1 MLNLVLRNLRYY
13 WRTNVAVVLGVGV
26 AVAVLAGALL
36 VGESVRASLRGLFLQ
51 RLGRA
56 SHVASAPNFFRERLA
71 EDVRAADGFAA
82 AGFDSACPVVVAD
95 GVVSHEPSG
104 RRALAVQV
112 YGVDARFWEF
122 QGRADA
128 AARAPRGD
136 EILLSPSLAAELG
149 AAAGDAVVLRVEQP
163 SDIPV
168 ESLHGRKDDVGSSAR
183 LTVRETLPAS
193 ELGEFS
199 VRPRQSEVRAVFVP
213 LTSLQRSLDR
223 VGRVNTLLF
232 AARGEAREGEARG
245 QAEKLGALLRGAAT
259 LDDLGVKLRRLD
271 EARGLALESESGL
284 VNDALAD
291 AAREAARRAGM
302 ETTPVLSYLANS
314 LRVGVREVPYSIVT
328 AVGEDAFGRL
338 AAAGAARE
346 DASGA
351 ASGSVESGAVETR
364 APVVGGDDKGLP
376 PVVLNEWAA
385 RELGAKVS
393 DALALEYYV
402 WEESGRLSTRAAEFR
417 LAAVVPLAG
426 EAADRD
432 LVPEYPGITGA
443 GSLADWDPPFPVD
456 LSRIRPRD
464 EDYWDEHRTTPKAF
478 VQLARGQELWRSR
491 FGGLTSLRVRVREGA
506 TPESALE
513 TFSAALRGTLEP
525 SAAGLNVYPVRDE
538 GLAASRG
545 ATDFGEYFLYFSF
558 FIVVSALLL
567 TALFFRLGVE
577 QRLREIGLL
586 NALGYTAGR
595 VRAVFLAEALVLA
608 TLGSLVGVP
617 GAYAYG
623 WLLMRGLRT
632 WWVGAVGTTAL
643 ELHAGPWP
651 FVFGVLGG
659 VAAALL
665 CIVWTLRG
673 LRRASARG
681 LIAGAREWE
690 TGAAEAEEGGG
701 AGRRTGRVFR
711 PLRAL
716 SSILPASLSSR
727 RLIVPSVAFVAGVAL
742 VAAAAAGALG
752 QAAGF
757 FGGGALLLVSLLG
770 FQSAWLRGRGRGT
783 ISGGGWR
790 AVSRLGMRNATYRP
804 GRSVLCITL
813 IAAAAFIIVA
823 VDAFRRDDSAG
834 ARERHSGGG
843 GYALLAETLLPVV
856 HDPNTP
862 EGRDALNLGTDGG
875 GTAAGENVADALE
888 GVGLARFRLRP
899 GDDASCLNL
908 YRPSRPRILA
918 PTDAFRREGRFG
930 FGDSLASEGEAG
942 ANPWLLLE
950 REFDDGAVPFIADAN
965 SAAYVLH
972 VGLGEDF
979 VLERGGGA
987 APLRL
992 RLVATL
998 SDSIFQG
1005 ELLVSE
1011 QNFLRHFPEQEGY
1024 RFFLLDVPD
1033 VAAAPRVAAA
1043 LEERLSDFGFDA
1055 TSTSERLAGFHRVEN
1070 TYLST
1075 FQMLGGLGLAL
1086 GTLGL
1091 AAVLLRNV
1099 LERRRELALLRAVG
1113 YNRAHFGLMIVAEN
1127 TLLLACGLLTGALCA
1142 LPAIAPVVA
1151 ARGGRLPFAS
1161 LGVLLA
1167 AVVVSGL
1174 AASLVATAAAL
1185 RAPLLASLREE

>member
-1 MLNLVLRNLRYY
+1 MLKLVRRNLRYY
-13 WRTNVAVVLGVGV
+13 WRTNLAVVFGVGV

-56 SHVASAPNFFRERLA
+56 SHVASAPSFFRERLA
-71 EDVRAADGFAA
+71 EDVRAAGGFADS
-82 AGFDSACPVVVAD
+82 GFDAACPVVVAD
-95 GVVSHEPSG
+95 GVVTHEASG
-104 RRALAVQV
+104 RRALDVQV
-112 YGVDARFWEF
+112 YGVDARFWELH
-122 QGRADA
+122 GRADA
-128 AARAPRGD
+128 AARAPKRD

-149 AAAGDAVVLRVEQP
+149 AAAGESIVLRVEQP

-168 ESLHGRKDDVGSSAR
+168 ESLHGRKEDVGSSAL
-183 LTVRETLPAS
+183 LTVRETLPAA

-199 VRPRQSEVRAVFVP
+199 VRPQQSEVRAVFVP
-213 LTSLQRSLDR
+213 LASLQRSLDR
-223 VGRVNTLLF
+223 VGRVNTILF
-232 AARGEAREGEARG
+232 AARGEASEGTAARA
-245 QAEKLGALLRGAAT
+245 QTEKLGGLLRGAAT
-259 LDDLGVKLRRLD
+259 LDDLGVKLRWLD
-271 EARGLALESESGL
+271 EGRGLALESESGL
-284 VNDALAD
+284 VGDGLDA
-291 AAREAARRAGM
+291 AAREAARKTGLGA
-302 ETTPVLSYLANS
+302 TPVLSYLANS
-314 LRVGVREVPYSIVT
+314 LRANGREVPYSIVT
-328 AVGEDAFGRL
+328 ALGEDAFDGL
-338 AAAGAARE
+338 VGAQAAGSTVDDR
-346 DASGA
+346 S
-351 ASGSVESGAVETR
+351 
-364 APVVGGDDKGLP
+364 APHIL
-376 PVVLNEWAA
+376 LNEWAA
-385 RELGAKVS
+385 RELGTKAG
-393 DALALEYYV
+393 DAVTLEYYV
-402 WEESGRLSTRAAEFR
+402 WEESGRLSTREAVFGVAGVTPLEG
-417 LAAVVPLAG
+417 LAD
-426 EAADRD
+426 DRD
-432 LVPEYPGITGA
+432 LVPEYPGITSA
-443 GSLADWDPPFPVD
+443 KSLADWDPPFPVE
-456 LSRIRPRD
+456 LSRIRPQD
-464 EDYWDEHRTTPKAF
+464 EDYWDEHKTTPKAF

-491 FGGLTSLRVRVREGA
+491 FGSLTSLRFRRPDGA
-506 TPESALE
+506 TPESARE
-513 TFSAALRGTLEP
+513 TFSAALRETLEP
-525 SAAGLNVYPVRDE
+525 SAAGLTVYPVRAE
-538 GLAASRG
+538 GLEASRG

-586 NALGYTAGR
+586 HALGFTAGR
-595 VRAVFLAEALVLA
+595 VRTVFLAEALVLA

-623 WLLMRGLRT
+623 WLLMKGLRT

-651 FVFGVLGG
+651 FVFGTLGG
-659 VAAALL
+659 VAAALV

-673 LRRASARG
+673 LRRASARS
-681 LIAGAREWE
+681 LLAGAREWE
-690 TGAAEAEEGGG
+690 SAPRGGEGETGRGGDGGTGRWGEGET
-701 AGRRTGRVFR
+701 GRRGW
-711 PLRAL
+711 AQ
-716 SSILPASLSSR
+716 SILR
-727 RLIVPSVAFVAGVAL
+727 RLPFITPSPRHSVSPSRLLMPALALIAGAAL
-742 VAAAAAGALG
+742 VAAAAFGALG

-783 ISGGGWR
+783 ISGSGWR

-823 VDAFRRDDSAG
+823 VDAFRRDDSAAA
-834 ARERHSGGG
+834 ARERNSGGG
-843 GYALLAETLLPVV
+843 GYALLAESLLPVV

-862 EGRDALNLGTDGG
+862 EGRDALNLGGAG
-875 GTAAGENVADALE
+875 KVGAAGEGGAAAALE
-888 GVGLARFRLRP
+888 GVTMARFRLRP

-908 YRPSRPRILA
+908 YRPSQPRLLA
-918 PTDAFRREGRFG
+918 PTEAFVREGRFG
-930 FGDSLASEGEAG
+930 FQSSLATEGEAQ

-950 REFDDGAVPFIADAN
+950 REFADGAVPFIADAN

-972 VGLGEDF
+972 LGLGEDF
-979 VLERGGGA
+979 LFERGGGS

-998 SDSIFQG
+998 ADSIFQG

-1011 QNFLRHFPEQEGY
+1011 RNFLRHFPEQEGY
-1024 RFFLLDVPD
+1024 RFFLLDLPPNAD
-1033 VAAAPRVAAA
+1033 APRVAAA
-1043 LEERLSDFGFDA
+1043 LEESLSDFGFDA
-1055 TSTSERLAGFHRVEN
+1055 SSTSERLAGFHRVEN

-1113 YNRAHFGLMIVAEN
+1113 YNRRHFALMILAEN
-1127 TLLLACGLLTGALCA
+1127 ALLLACGLLTGALCA

-1161 LGVLLA
+1161 LGLLLA

-1185 RAPLLASLREE
+1185 RAPLLASLRAE

>member
-1 MLNLVLRNLRYY
+1 MLNLVLRNLTYY
-13 WRTNVAVVLGVGV
+13 WRTNLAVLFGVGV

-56 SHVASAPNFFRERLA
+56 SHVMSAPNFFRERLA
-71 EDVRAADGFAA
+71 EDVRAGAGFGD
-82 AGFDSACPVVVAD
+82 AGFDAACPLVVAD
-95 GVVSHEPSG
+95 GVVTHEASG

-122 QGRADA
+122 HGRPDA
-128 AARAPRGD
+128 AERAPEGD
-136 EILLSPSLAAELG
+136 EILLSPALVTELG

-183 LTVRETLPAS
+183 LTVRETLAAA

-199 VRPRQSEVRAVFVP
+199 VRPRQTETRAVFVP
-213 LTSLQRSLDR
+213 LASLQRSLDR
-223 VGRVNTLLF
+223 TGRVNTILF
-232 AARGEAREGEARG
+232 AARGGAAEEEAARA
-245 QAEKLGALLRGAAT
+245 QTEKLNGLLRASAT
-259 LDDLGVKLRRLD
+259 LEDLGVKLRWLD
-271 EARGLALESESGL
+271 AGRGLALESESGM
-284 VNDALAD
+284 VGDALAD
-291 AAREAARRAGM
+291 AARASADKAGM
-302 ETTPVLSYLANS
+302 KAAPVLSYLANTI
-314 LRVGVREVPYSIVT
+314 RVGDRQVPYSIVT
-328 AVGEDAFGRL
+328 AFDEDTFGRL
-338 AAAGAARE
+338 APQSQAP
-346 DASGA
+346 
-351 ASGSVESGAVETR
+351 GSVV
-364 APVVGGDDKGLP
+364 DDRSLA

-385 RELGAKVS
+385 RELGARVG
-393 DALALEYYV
+393 DAVTLEYYL

-417 LAAVVPLAG
+417 LAGVVPVEGA
-426 EAADRD
+426 AADRD
-432 LVPEYPGITGA
+432 LVPEYPGIT
-443 GSLADWDPPFPVD
+443 SSRSIADWDPPFPVD
-456 LSRIRPRD
+456 LSRIRPQD

-478 VQLARGQELWRSR
+478 VTLARAQELWRTR
-491 FGGLTSLRVRVREGA
+491 FGSLTSLRVRRPEGE
-506 TPESALE
+506 TPESARAGVADVLG
-513 TFSAALRGTLEP
+513 GTLEP
-525 SAAGLNVYPVRDE
+525 SAAGLSVYAVRAE
-538 GLAASRG
+538 GLASSRG

-567 TALFFRLGVE
+567 AALFFRLGVE

-586 NALGYTAGR
+586 HALGFTAGR
-595 VRAVFLAEALVLA
+595 VRSVFLAEALLLA
-608 TLGSLVGVP
+608 ALGSAVGVP

-623 WLLMRGLRT
+623 WLLMKGLRT

-651 FVFGVLGG
+651 FVFGVSGG
-659 VAAALL
+659 VVAALL

-673 LRRASARG
+673 LRRASARS
-681 LIAGAREWE
+681 LLAGAREWE
-690 TGAAEAEEGGG
+690 TK
-701 AGRRTGRVFR
+701 AGEFSRR
-711 PLRAL
+711 A
-716 SSILPASLSSR
+716 SIFSSR
-727 RLIVPSVAFVAGVAL
+727 RLLVPAAALVAGVGL
-742 VAAAAAGALG
+742 VAAAAFGVLG

-757 FGGGALLLVSLLG
+757 FGGGALLLVALLG

-783 ISGGGWR
+783 IGGGGWR

-813 IAAAAFIIVA
+813 IASAAFIIVA
-823 VDAFRRDDSAG
+823 VDAFRRDDSAA
-834 ARERHSGGG
+834 ARDRRSGGG
-843 GYALLAETLLPVV
+843 GYALLAESLLPVV

-862 EGRDALNLGTDGG
+862 EGRDALNLGD
-875 GTAAGENVADALE
+875 EDALE
-888 GVGLARFRLRP
+888 GVTLARFRLRP

-930 FGDSLASEGEAG
+930 FGSALAAEGEAK

-950 REFDDGAVPFIADAN
+950 REFEDGAVPFVADAN

-979 VLERGGGA
+979 ILERGGGA

-998 SDSIFQG
+998 ADSVFQG
-1005 ELLVSE
+1005 ELMVSE
-1011 QNFLRHFPEQEGY
+1011 RNFLRHFPEQEGY
-1024 RFFLLDVPD
+1024 RVFLLDLPPNSD
-1033 VAAAPRVAAA
+1033 AADAQRVAAA
-1043 LEERLSDFGFDA
+1043 LEGRLADFGFDA
-1055 TSTSERLAGFHRVEN
+1055 VSTSERLASFHRVEN

-1113 YNRAHFGLMIVAEN
+1113 YRRADFGLMIVAEN
-1127 TLLLACGLLTGALCA
+1127 ALLLAAGLLTGVLSA

-1151 ARGGRLPFAS
+1151 ARGGRLPLAS
-1161 LGVLLA
+1161 LGMLLA

>member
-1 MLNLVLRNLRYY
+1 MLKLVLRNLTYY
-13 WRTNVAVVLGVGV
+13 WRTNLAVVFGVGV

-71 EDVRAADGFAA
+71 EDVRAGAGFAD
-82 AGFDSACPVVVAD
+82 AGFDAACPLVVAD
-95 GVVSHEPSG
+95 GVVTHESSG
-104 RRALAVQV
+104 RRALSVQV

-122 QGRADA
+122 HGRADA
-128 AARAPRGD
+128 AARAPKRD

-168 ESLHGRKDDVGSSAR
+168 ESLHGRKEDVGSSAL

-199 VRPRQSEVRAVFVP
+199 ARPSQSEVRAVFVP
-213 LTSLQRSLDR
+213 LPSLQRSLDR
-223 VGRVNTLLF
+223 TGRVNTILF
-232 AARGEAREGEARG
+232 ASRGEAADEGAARA
-245 QAEKLGALLRGAAT
+245 QAEKLNALLRGAAT
-259 LDDLGVKLRRLD
+259 LEDLGVKLRRLD
-271 EARGLALESESGL
+271 EGRGLALESESGL

-291 AAREAARRAGM
+291 ATREAARRTGM
-302 ETTPVLSYLANS
+302 SATPILSYLANS
-314 LRVGVREVPYSIVT
+314 IRANGREVPYSIVT
-328 AVGEDAFGRL
+328 ALGEDAFRGL
-338 AAAGAARE
+338 VEGQAP
-346 DASGA
+346 
-351 ASGSVESGAVETR
+351 GSTIYDR
-364 APVVGGDDKGLP
+364 NAPSI
-376 PVVLNEWAA
+376 VLNEWAT
-385 RELGAKVS
+385 RELGASVG
-393 DALALEYYV
+393 DAVTLEYYL
-402 WEESGRLSTRAAEFR
+402 WEEAGRLSTRSAEFR
-417 LAAVVPLAG
+417 LAGVVPFEG
-426 EAADRD
+426 VAADRD
-432 LVPEYPGITGA
+432 LVPEYPGITSA
-443 GSLADWDPPFPVD
+443 KSLADWDPPFPIE
-456 LSRIRPRD
+456 LSRIRPQD
-464 EDYWDEHRTTPKAF
+464 EDYWDEHKTTPKAF
-478 VQLARGQELWRSR
+478 VTLARGQELWRTR
-491 FGGLTSLRVRVREGA
+491 FGGLTSLRLRRPEGT

-513 TFSAALRGTLEP
+513 TFSAALRETIEP
-525 SAAGLNVYPVRDE
+525 SAAGLTVYPVRAE

-608 TLGSLVGVP
+608 TLGSLLGVP

-623 WLLMRGLRT
+623 WLLMKGLRT

-659 VAAALL
+659 VAAALV
-665 CIVWTLRG
+665 CIVLTLRG
-673 LRRASARG
+673 LRRASARS
-681 LIAGAREWE
+681 LLAGAREWE
-690 TGAAEAEEGGG
+690 TDSASSLK
-701 AGRRTGRVFR
+701 RPSVF
-711 PLRAL
+711 
-716 SSILPASLSSR
+716 SSR
-727 RLIVPSVAFVAGVAL
+727 RLLMPSVALIAGVAL
-742 VAAAAAGALG
+742 VAAAAFGALG

-823 VDAFRRDDSAG
+823 VDAFRRDDSAS
-834 ARERHSGGG
+834 AHDRSSGGG
-843 GYALLAETLLPVV
+843 GYALLAESLLPVV

-862 EGRDALNLGTDGG
+862 EGRDALNLVNTGEGG
-875 GTAAGENVADALE
+875 ATGENWNPLE
-888 GVGLARFRLRP
+888 GVSFARFRLRP

-908 YRPSRPRILA
+908 YRPSQPRILA
-918 PTDAFRREGRFG
+918 PTEAFAREGRFD
-930 FGDSLASEGEAG
+930 FQSSLATEGDAK

-950 REFDDGAVPFIADAN
+950 REFADGAVPFIADSN

-972 VGLGEDF
+972 LGLGEDF
-979 VLERGGGA
+979 LLERGGA

-998 SDSIFQG
+998 ADSIFQG

-1011 QNFLRHFPEQEGY
+1011 RNFLRHFPEQEGY
-1024 RFFLLDVPD
+1024 RVFLLELPD
-1033 VAAAPRVAAA
+1033 NRNEQRVAAA
-1043 LEERLSDFGFDA
+1043 LEESLRDFGFDV
-1055 TSTSERLAGFHRVEN
+1055 TSTSERLASFHRVEN

-1113 YNRAHFGLMIVAEN
+1113 YNRRHFGLMILAEN
-1127 TLLLACGLLTGALCA
+1127 ALLLACGLLTGALCA

-1161 LGVLLA
+1161 LGMLLA

>member
-1 MLNLVLRNLRYY
+1 MLKLVLRNLTYY
-13 WRTNVAVVLGVGV
+13 WRTNLAVVFGVGV

-51 RLGRA
+51 RLGRT
-56 SHVASAPNFFRERLA
+56 SHVASAPNFFREQLA
-71 EDVRAADGFAA
+71 DDVRAGGRAAD
-82 AGFDSACPVVVAD
+82 AGFDAACPLVVAE
-95 GVVSHEPSG
+95 GVVTHESSG
-104 RRALAVQV
+104 RRALSVQV

-128 AARAPRGD
+128 DARAPKRD

-149 AAAGDAVVLRVEQP
+149 AAAGDGVVLRVEQP

-168 ESLHGRKDDVGSSAR
+168 ESLHGRKEDVGSSAL

-199 VRPRQSEVRAVFVP
+199 ARPSQSEVRAVFVP
-213 LTSLQRSLDR
+213 LASLQRSLDR
-223 VGRVNTLLF
+223 TGRVNTILF
-232 AARGEAREGEARG
+232 AARGEAQGEAARA
-245 QAEKLGALLRGAAT
+245 QTEKLDGLLRGAAK
-259 LDDLGVKLRRLD
+259 LEDLGVKLRRLD
-271 EARGLALESESGL
+271 DTRGLVLESESGL

-291 AAREAARRAGM
+291 ASREAARRTGM
-302 ETTPVLSYLANS
+302 SATPVLTYLANS
-314 LRVGVREVPYSIVT
+314 IRANGREVPYSIVT
-328 AVGEDAFGRL
+328 ALGEDAFGRL
-338 AAAGAARE
+338 AR
-346 DASGA
+346 
-351 ASGSVESGAVETR
+351 TN
-364 APVVGGDDKGLP
+364 APVSTGDAKSLP
-376 PVVLNEWAA
+376 PIVLNEWTA
-385 RELGAKVS
+385 RELGASVG
-393 DALALEYYV
+393 DAVTLDYYL
-402 WEESGRLSTRAAEFR
+402 WEDAGRLSTHSVEFR
-417 LAAVVPLAG
+417 LAGVVPFEG
-426 EAADRD
+426 VAADRD

-443 GSLADWDPPFPVD
+443 KSLAAWDPPFPVD
-456 LSRIRPRD
+456 LSRIRPQD
-464 EDYWDEHRTTPKAF
+464 EDYWDEHKTTPKAF
-478 VQLARGQELWRSR
+478 VTLARGQELWRTR
-491 FGGLTSLRVRVREGA
+491 FGGLTSLRFARLEGA

-513 TFSAALRGTLEP
+513 TFSTALRETLDP
-525 SAAGLNVYPVRDE
+525 SAAGLTVYAVRAE

-558 FIVVSALLL
+558 FIVISALLL

-586 NALGYTAGR
+586 HALGFTAGR
-595 VRAVFLAEALVLA
+595 VRAVFLVEALVLA
-608 TLGSLVGVP
+608 TLGSLIGVP

-623 WLLMRGLRT
+623 WLLMKGLRT

-651 FVFGVLGG
+651 FVFGVAGG
-659 VAAALL
+659 VAAALV

-673 LRRASARG
+673 LRRASARS
-681 LIAGAREWE
+681 LLAGGREWE
-690 TGAAEAEEGGG
+690 TGS
-701 AGRRTGRVFR
+701 VSHSK
-711 PLRAL
+711 RA
-716 SSILPASLSSR
+716 SAFSSSR
-727 RLIVPSVAFVAGVAL
+727 LLVPSVALVAGAAL
-742 VAAAAAGALG
+742 IVAAAFGVLG

-757 FGGGALLLVSLLG
+757 FGGGALLLVALLG

-813 IAAAAFIIVA
+813 IASAAFIIVA
-823 VDAFRRDDSAG
+823 VDAFRRDDSAA
-834 ARERHSGGG
+834 ARERDSGGG
-843 GYALLAETLLPVV
+843 GYALLAESLLPVV

-862 EGRDALNLGTDGG
+862 EGRDALNLVNT
-875 GTAAGENVADALE
+875 GEDWNPLE
-888 GVGLARFRLRP
+888 GVSFARFRLRP

-908 YRPSRPRILA
+908 YRPSQPRILA
-918 PTDAFRREGRFG
+918 PTEAFAHEGRFD
-930 FGDSLASEGEAG
+930 FQSSLAAEGEAK

-950 REFDDGAVPFIADAN
+950 REFADGAVPFIADAN

-972 VGLGEDF
+972 LGLGEDF
-979 VLERGGGA
+979 LLERGGGA

-998 SDSIFQG
+998 ADSIFQG

-1011 QNFLRHFPEQEGY
+1011 RNFLRHFPEQEGY
-1024 RFFLLDVPD
+1024 KFFLLELPD
-1033 VAAAPRVAAA
+1033 QRNEQRVAAA
-1043 LEERLSDFGFDA
+1043 LEERLKDFGFDVS
-1055 TSTSERLAGFHRVEN
+1055 STSERLASFHRVEN

-1127 TLLLACGLLTGALCA
+1127 ALLLACGLLTGALCA

-1161 LGVLLA
+1161 LGMLLA